1 MKRLSIRPSLTPTPP
16 PHPPTAPMSVASAG
30 MKHAWLQ
37 VVTERPGVK
46 KEWGTQKSILPAP
59 PVAFRP
65 RPSSSCGLPGEPHGG
80 DAQPPVWPGAAAH
93 TAAPAGTAGSPPII
107 AAPALPHA
115 TLPLVER
122 SAADSTSDRLAFIT
136 QCLQVLL
143 IPPETPPPH
152 SPLPLSLCSRPP
164 CVKAVQM
171 AIFHRFVDGSRCC
184 MHPQVRTFPRS
195 ADGGVAATAA
205 ALSDPHGHTRSLPWP
220 GRPCEGGIDGG
231 TAGPEPAEFTRK
243 PQHGEH

>member
-1 MKRLSIRPSLTPTPP
+1 MPRHRSCSVGPPWPATSAWPTAVNRSYTPVARPRPGSTQPESWTPMKRLSIRPSLTPTPP
-16 PHPPTAPMSVASAG
+16 LHPPTAPMSVASAG
-30 MKHAWLQ
+30 MKQAWLQ

-143 IPPETPPPH
+143 TPPEPPPPTPP
-152 SPLPLSLCSRPP
+152 C
-164 CVKAVQM
+164 
-171 AIFHRFVDGSRCC
+171 
-184 MHPQVRTFPRS
+184 RS
-195 ADGGVAATAA
+195 ACVADH
-205 ALSDPHGHTRSLPWP
+205 LV
-220 GRPCEGGIDGG
+220 
-231 TAGPEPAEFTRK
+231 
-243 PQHGEH
+243 